1 MEKLNYKWANLI
13 LEDDNMDL
21 DVYSGSLAIEPL
33 RKSMSK
39 LSYGEEIDGYSLNY
53 TTRINYD

>member
-1 MEKLNYKWANLI
+1 MEKLNYKWANLV

-21 DVYSGSLAIEPL
+21 DVYFENLTIEPL

-39 LSYGEEIDGYSLNY
+39 LSYGEEVELILVNDKQ
-53 TTRINYD
+53 RCIVI